1 MKKILKLM
9 LIALTITTFT
19 QAADIEIITS
29 DNTDGKITTKSI
41 EDAFVQAGFT
51 VSANRDMNGPFKMQF
66 KETGFDV
73 YNLFTFYKKD
83 TVLEL
88 VKKYPNV
95 GLFAPMSMS
104 IYTKKG
110 EKSISVSSLTVDAL
124 ANIMKAPKDDKTLVA
139 LRKLVK
145 DTLQKA
151 LPNGTFTTPSYK
163 AQAPKGELV
172 TAVSMEMDPDEWK
185 DELDSFKMEFEGELT
200 TKGFVVAGFNDL
212 GADFKKAKYDAFHF
226 YKVYS
231 ICKLP
236 VIYSIAKTRPEA
248 GAFAPCSL
256 YLSKK
261 SQDKMMH
268 IAFPSVYNWLST
280 MNIENKDEIKILEN
294 AQKSMIKIL
303 KELME

>member
-9 LIALTITTFT
+9 LMASAIT

-41 EDAFVQAGFT
+41 EDSFVQAGFT

-151 LPNGTFTTPSYK
+151 LPNGTFTTPAYK
-163 AQAPKGELV
+163 AQVPKGELV

-185 DELDSFKMEFEGELT
+185 DELDGFKMEFEGELT
-200 TKGFVVAGFNDL
+200 TNGFVVAGFNDL
-212 GADFKKAKYDAFHF
+212 GAEFKEAKYDEFHF

-261 SQDKMMH
+261 SKDKMMH

-280 MNIENKDEIKILEN
+280 MNIENKDEIKVLEN

-303 KELME
+303 KELID